1 MTVQHANTSSP
12 GTPAEPRAARNYIG
26 GEWSGAADGQTLDV
40 YDPATGV
47 VIATVP
53 DSGPADA
60 EQAVAAARAAFDGGP
75 WSRLS
80 ARDRGTLLTRLAGI
94 LRRDADQIAR
104 IEVLDNGKSLAD
116 AQGDVAEAA
125 FLFEYYA
132 GWTTKIAGEIPPVG
146 NDAISLVRS
155 EPVGVAALITPWN
168 FPILMAAQK
177 VAPALA
183 AGCACVLKPAEQTP
197 LTALELARAADEA
210 GLPPG
215 ALNVLTGYGPTAGA
229 ALVESSGVD
238 KISFTGSRE
247 VGKQIGAIA
256 SGALK
261 RVTLELGGK
270 SASVVFA
277 DADLDRAVP
286 GIIAAA
292 FFNQGQVCGACSRV
306 FLHDDI
312 YDTVLDAVSSQVRD
326 LRLGQGFDPRS
337 TLGPLISAD
346 QRSRVAD
353 FVKTG
358 RQEGATVAA
367 EGTLPEDPG
376 LADGYFFRPTVFTDV
391 APQAT
396 IAREE
401 IFGPVMTVMR
411 FSDTEDVIR
420 RVNDTDYGLAGSVWT
435 RDINAAFRVASGV
448 RTGTIWVN
456 DALKAPSE
464 GMWGGVKGSGV
475 GRELGRPGLDAY
487 LEKKQ
492 IYISLG

>member
-1 MTVQHANTSSP
+1 
-12 GTPAEPRAARNYIG
+12 
-26 GEWSGAADGQTLDV
+26 
-40 YDPATGV
+40 
-47 VIATVP
+47 
-53 DSGPADA
+53 
-60 EQAVAAARAAFDGGP
+60 
-75 WSRLS
+75 
-80 ARDRGTLLTRLAGI
+80 
-94 LRRDADQIAR
+94 
-104 IEVLDNGKSLAD
+104 
-116 AQGDVAEAA
+116 
-125 FLFEYYA
+125 
-132 GWTTKIAGEIPPVG
+132 
-146 NDAISLVRS
+146 
-155 EPVGVAALITPWN
+155 
-168 FPILMAAQK
+168 
-177 VAPALA
+177 
-183 AGCACVLKPAEQTP
+183 
-197 LTALELARAADEA
+197 
-210 GLPPG
+210 
-215 ALNVLTGYGPTAGA
+215 
-229 ALVESSGVD
+229 
-238 KISFTGSRE
+238 